1 MRCIAVLLVTLSL
14 AACQSTRP
22 ASIDPATV
30 EFLLNSAS
38 SDFHA
43 HGPAPARFR
52 NVRAGYLLNTDGTKS
67 YRLCGEFQRANDNV
81 WLQFATIKT
90 SGYEQ
95 YVGPETL
102 SYCLGTSIVWDDR
115 DLSTSLKLR

>member
-1 MRCIAVLLVTLSL
+1 MRSIAVLFLTLSL

-22 ASIDPATV
+22 ASLDPATV

-38 SDFHA
+38 SDFRA

-67 YRLCGEFQRANDNV
+67 YRLCGEFQKANDTA
-81 WLQFATIKT
+81 WLHFVTLKT

-95 YVGPETL
+95 YIGPETL
-102 SYCLGTSIVWDDR
+102 SYCLVTSIVWDDR